1 MSEDKLWMY
10 ILDGKP
16 AGPISEQELFDL
28 LDQKQLNIH
37 DLVAQKG
44 DRSWI
49 SIKEHPKLNFNVSKS
64 TEDPVDK
71 HWVVL
76 IKKPPHR
83 GGGYTQKGPFDK
95 EELVA
100 MVKSGDA
107 AFTDYAWRPGYNK
120 WTKITE
126 TEMFSKGSHAPSSDS
141 QEDLPATPDKSEN
154 ELLQNV
160 VVQQK
165 KSSETVDHDE
175 QDLVQSYESK
185 KAMASVPPIPDQ
197 DQDLLKQTLTEDEQK
212 PEAEDEGL
220 KAEEVFE
227 DTEEFKGFHIND
239 TSEQEE
245 SLEQQESEEQQEFE
259 PQAPII
265 NTMTKEFKEFEET
278 GVSKVQKQ
286 KKKKS
291 KKPRKKTTLEKIF
304 GVKKKNKKSK
314 KPKSAMDDFKSW
326 RDEEAFLKAARREQ
340 IKKSVLQ
347 FSLLGAFGLTL
358 FAVSLFL
365 ILKFLG
371 PEKKPL
377 KTQST
382 AVIKPTENIKADTPS
397 QPKAPQFASYL
408 KVGLVGDFL
417 QFQFDQFKSPTM
429 NIQLVANPKNSLLPK
444 GFYYQNMHQVSGTRF
459 QFPISKLM
467 PGEYFL
473 KAQLDEQQ
481 VEQRF
486 QVKNESLQPTKLE
499 WAKKRKTHIANQE
512 KYLAVES
519 SRALFKLAQQLE
531 AAKSLSSQKWSKFY
545 RNWKQELKQSIP
557 TRVSNNLAIINGP
570 SDLVYITFWL
580 DFQSKHQ
587 KLEQLGQI
595 VPSKKAQTSVDVAS
609 FKSLYESARM
619 LSLW

>member
-1 MSEDKLWMY
+1 MSEDNLWMY

-16 AGPISEQELFDL
+16 AGPITEQELFDM
-28 LDQKQLNIH
+28 LDQKQLNVH

-83 GGGYTQKGPFDK
+83 GGGYAQKGPFDK
-95 EELVA
+95 DELIS

-107 AFTDYAWRPGYNK
+107 AFTDYAWRPGYKK

-126 TEMFSKGSHAPSSDS
+126 TEMFSKGSQSTSSDS
-141 QEDLPATPDKSEN
+141 QEGLPATPDKAED

-165 KSSETVDHDE
+165 KSSESVDYDE
-175 QDLVQSYESK
+175 KDLVQNYESK
-185 KAMASVPPIPDQ
+185 KAISSVPPIPDESKDLVNQ
-197 DQDLLKQTLTEDEQK
+197 ELPEDDQSTEVESQSVDEIV
-212 PEAEDEGL
+212 
-220 KAEEVFE
+220 EVSGEFE
-227 DTEEFKGFHIND
+227 GFHK
-239 TSEQEE
+239 SFGEE
-245 SLEQQESEEQQEFE
+245 EEPDELQEFE

-265 NTMTKEFKEFEET
+265 NTTTKEFKEFEET
-278 GVSKVQKQ
+278 GVNKVQKP

-291 KKPRKKTTLEKIF
+291 KKPRKKSVFEKLF
-304 GVKKKNKKSK
+304 GVKKSKQKKK
-314 KPKSAMDDFKSW
+314 KSAMDDFKSW

-340 IKKSVLQ
+340 IKKSILQ
-347 FSLLGAFGLTL
+347 FSLLGVFGLTL
-358 FAVSLFL
+358 FGVSLFL

-371 PEKKPL
+371 PEKSVTKNQATTI
-377 KTQST
+377 KEST
-382 AVIKPTENIKADTPS
+382 KKITPEPS
-397 QPKAPQFASYL
+397 NQQPKAPSFASYL

-417 QFQFDQFKSPTM
+417 QFQYDQFKSPTM

-444 GFYYQNMHQVSGTRF
+444 GFYYQNMHQVTGAGF
-459 QFPISKLM
+459 KFPISKLM

-486 QVKNESLQPTKLE
+486 QVKKESLEPAKLE
-499 WAKKRKTHIANQE
+499 WVKKRKTHLANQE

-519 SRALFKLAQQLE
+519 SRELWKLAQHLE
-531 AAKSLSSQKWSKFY
+531 VAKSQSSQKWSKFY
-545 RNWKQELKQSIP
+545 NDWKKELKRSMP

-570 SDLVYITFWL
+570 SDLIYITFWL
-580 DFQSKHQ
+580 EFQSKHQ
-587 KLEQLGQI
+587 KLEQLGKI
-595 VPSKKAQTSVDVAS
+595 VPTKKVQTTIDLTG
-609 FKSLYESARM
+609 FESLYESARS

>member
-1 MSEDKLWMY
+1 MY

-16 AGPISEQELFDL
+16 AGPISEQELFSL
-28 LDQKQLNIH
+28 LDQKQLNVH

-49 SIKEHPKLNFNVSKS
+49 SIKEHPKLNFNVSKT

-126 TEMFSKGSHAPSSDS
+126 TEMFSKGSHTPSSDS

-154 ELLQNV
+154 EVLQNV

-165 KSSETVDHDE
+165 KSTESIDHDE

-197 DQDLLKQTLTEDEQK
+197 DKDLLKQALPEDEQK
-212 PEAEDEGL
+212 PEDESY
-220 KAEEVFE
+220 KAEEESHKAEKVFE
-227 DTEEFKGFHIND
+227 DSVEFEGFHINNA
-239 TSEQEE
+239 SEHEE
-245 SLEQQESEEQQEFE
+245 GFEEQESEEQQEFE

-291 KKPRKKTTLEKIF
+291 KKPRKKTTFEKIF

-314 KPKSAMDDFKSW
+314 KAKSAMDDFKSW

-347 FSLLGAFGLTL
+347 FSLLGVFGLTL

-371 PEKKPL
+371 PEKNSP
-377 KTQST
+377 KTQPA
-382 AVIKPTENIKADTPS
+382 AVNKPTENVKPVAPS
-397 QPKAPQFASYL
+397 QPKAPAFASYL
-408 KVGLVGDFL
+408 KVALVGDFL
-417 QFQFDQFKSPTM
+417 QFQYDQFKSPTM

-459 QFPISKLM
+459 EFPISKLM

-486 QVKNESLQPTKLE
+486 QVKKESMQPSNLE

-519 SRALFKLAQQLE
+519 SRALLKLAQQLD
-531 AAKSLSSQKWSKFY
+531 AAKLLSSQKWSKFY
-545 RNWKQELKQSIP
+545 RNWKQELKQSMP

-595 VPSKKAQTSVDVAS
+595 VPAKKAQTSVDVAG